1 MKNHITS
8 ELLSRY
14 RTSFHSDRTNRVA
27 CDAVMAGGLLAS
39 CTNPDA
45 VRRMNHEFSLT
56 LKQGEITNQK
66 QSGRCWLFAATN
78 VMRFRIMKQFRLK
91 NFELSQNYLLFWDK
105 LEKSNWFFENI
116 LDTLDE
122 PAGSRILCF
131 LLDAPIA
138 DGGQWDMMANL
149 VSKYGVVP
157 KYSMPESSVSGN
169 TREMNRILTELL
181 RNDACLLRKAAKEG
195 KDPQALEEMKG
206 RMLDEVYRILC
217 ICLGEPPKTVDME
230 ARDEEGNFIQ
240 DLNLTPL
247 DFFKKYVDMDLNDY
261 VSLINAPTEDK
272 PFYHRYTVKMLGNV
286 KEGNPVCYINLPVD
300 DLKKAAIAQLKD
312 GEPVWFGCDMGPC
325 ISRDLGIMDLNIYDF
340 KDFLQVDFSMN
351 KAERLDYGQ
360 SLMTHAMVFQ
370 GVNLSKDGSPTRWRV
385 ENSWGDDKGK
395 KGYFVM
401 SDEWFTEYMYQ
412 VVVNKKYLTKEQAD
426 ILNTEAIELQPWD
439 PMGSLARE

>member
-14 RTSFHSDRTNRVA
+14 RTSFHSDRANRVA

-78 VMRFRIMKQFRLK
+78 VMRFRIMKRFRLK

-195 KDPQALEEMKG
+195 KDPQALEGMKG
-206 RMLDEVYRILC
+206 RMLDEVYRMLC

-300 DLKKAAIAQLKD
+300 ELKKAAIAQLKD
-312 GEPVWFGCDMGPC
+312 GDPVWFGCDMGPC

-340 KDFLQVDFSMN
+340 KDFLQVDFPMN

-439 PMGSLARE
+439 PMGSLA

>member
-78 VMRFRIMKQFRLK
+78 VMRFRIMKRFRLK

-122 PAGSRILCF
+122 PTGSRILCF

-181 RNDACLLRKAAKEG
+181 RNDACFLRKAAKEG

-206 RMLDEVYRILC
+206 RMLDEVYRMLC

-300 DLKKAAIAQLKD
+300 ELKKAAIAQLKD

-439 PMGSLARE
+439 PMGSLA

>member
-78 VMRFRIMKQFRLK
+78 VMRFRIMKRFRLK

-195 KDPQALEEMKG
+195 KAPQALEGMKG
-206 RMLDEVYRILC
+206 RMLDEVYRMLC

-340 KDFLQVDFSMN
+340 KDFLQVDFPMN

-439 PMGSLARE
+439 PMGSLA

>member
-14 RTSFHSDRTNRVA
+14 RTSFHSDHANRVA

-78 VMRFRIMKQFRLK
+78 VMRFRIMKRFRLK

-206 RMLDEVYRILC
+206 RMLDEVYRMLC

-439 PMGSLARE
+439 PMGSLA

>member
-78 VMRFRIMKQFRLK
+78 VMRFRIMKRFRLK

-195 KDPQALEEMKG
+195 KDPHALEGMKG
-206 RMLDEVYRILC
+206 RMLDEVYRMLC

-300 DLKKAAIAQLKD
+300 ELKKAAIAQLKD

-439 PMGSLARE
+439 PMGSLA

>member
-1 MKNHITS
+1 MKKHITS

-14 RTSFHSDRTNRVA
+14 RTSFHSDRANRVA

-78 VMRFRIMKQFRLK
+78 VMRFRIMKRFRLK

-206 RMLDEVYRILC
+206 RMLDEVYRMLC

-300 DLKKAAIAQLKD
+300 ELKKAAIAQLKD

-340 KDFLQVDFSMN
+340 KDFLQVDFPMN

-385 ENSWGDDKGK
+385 ENSWGDDNGK

-439 PMGSLARE
+439 PMGSLA